1 MKRNSIK
8 TGVFYRLI
16 DGDDVIRAIDEDKR
30 TVALSFSSE
39 TPVERYFGREILGHK
54 PDEVDLTFLQS
65 GRAPLLREHWRDEQT
80 GVVESASI
88 KGKKGQ
94 AVVRFGK
101 SQRAEDEFQDVK
113 DNIRSNVSVGYR
125 ITKAV
130 LIEKDEEKGNTY
142 RVHWKPLEVSIVS
155 IPADDSV
162 GIGRAEDDREFET
175 EIEIAEGIDAD
186 LEECRSQ
193 FGIQNNISKRG
204 LKIMPKK
211 NEVEETRETPVA
223 PAAPPAP
230 AVDVD
235 RIKADTRQE
244 EQNRCADIMAIGES
258 HGFRDQA
265 IKAIGDGKSVEQ
277 FRAFVLD
284 EMAKR
289 GARPVDQPDPAIGLS
304 DGEAKRFSFVRLIR
318 ALATPNDRQ
327 AQEAAG
333 FEMECSKAVAQ
344 RMHKEP
350 KGAFI
355 PMDVMLSGQRDLNTA
370 DDSAL
375 VGTVHMASAFIDI
388 LRNKLVLREAGARI
402 LDGLVGNLAIPKR
415 TAGASVYWVAE
426 GITNNPTESEASYG
440 AVAMTPK
447 TVGTYTEITRQM
459 LAQSSPAIEQLTRDD
474 LAAAVGLG
482 IDLAGLHG
490 TGIDNQPTGVAAT
503 SGIGAVPGGAD
514 GAAPTD
520 SHIIDLETAV
530 AIDNADLGALAY
542 ITNTKVRGKLKKTD
556 IGTDTGIRVWD
567 RVNTQYPLNGY
578 RALVTNQV
586 KSNLVKGAS
595 GPVCSAIFYGNW
607 NDLIIGMWG
616 ALDILVDP
624 YTYSKSGG
632 LLVRALQDIDIAV
645 RHAESFSAMLDAL
658 TT

>member
-1 MKRNSIK
+1 MKRNTIK
-8 TGVFYRLI
+8 TGVFYRFV
-16 DGDDVIRAIDEDKR
+16 DGDEIIRSIDEDKR

-54 PDEVDLTFLQS
+54 PDEVDLSFLES

-88 KGKKGQ
+88 KAKKGQ

-101 SQRAEDEFQDVK
+101 SQRAEDEFADVK
-113 DNIRSNVSVGYR
+113 DGIRSNVSVGYR
-125 ITKAV
+125 IIKAV
-130 LIEKDEEKGNTY
+130 LVEKDEEKGNTY

-162 GIGRAEDDREFET
+162 GIGRAADDREFET

-186 LEECRSQ
+186 LDECQSQ
-193 FGIQNNISKRG
+193 FRVNTNHKKGEITMK
-204 LKIMPKK
+204 PKTDPAT
-211 NEVEETRETPVA
+211 NTRAGDPGAT
-223 PAAPPAP
+223 PAP
-230 AVDVD
+230 TVDVD

-244 EQNRCADIMAIGES
+244 EQNRCADIITIGES

-265 IKAIGDGKSVEQ
+265 IAAIGAGKSVEQ

-289 GARPVDQPDPAIGLS
+289 GARPVEQPDPNVGLTT
-304 DGEAKRFSFVRLIR
+304 GEAKRFSFIRLIR
-318 ALATPNDRQ
+318 ALATPNDVAAR
-327 AQEAAG
+327 EAAG
-333 FEMECSKAVAQ
+333 FELECSKAVAK
-344 RMHKEP
+344 RMQKEP

-355 PMDVMLSGQRDLNTA
+355 PMDVMLSGQRDINTT
-370 DDSAL
+370 DDSGL
-375 VGTVHMASAFIDI
+375 VGTTHMASAFIDV
-388 LRNKLVLREAGARI
+388 LRNKMVLKEAGARV

-426 GITNNPTESEASYG
+426 GITTNPTESEASYG
-440 AVAMTPK
+440 SVPLTPK
-447 TVGTYTEITRQM
+447 TVGTFTEITRQM

-474 LAAAVGLG
+474 LAAAVALG

-490 TGIDNQPTGVAAT
+490 TGAANQPTGVAAT
-503 SGIGAVPGGAD
+503 SGIGSVAGGAN
-514 GAAPTD
+514 GLAPND
-520 SHIIDLETAV
+520 DHIIDLETAV
-530 AIDNADLGALAY
+530 AVDNADLGALAY
-542 ITNTKVRGKLKKTD
+542 ITNAKVRGKLKKTD
-556 IGTDTGIRVWD
+556 IGTDTGVRVWD
-567 RVNTQYPLNGY
+567 RVNAEYPLNGY

-586 KSNLVKGAS
+586 KSDLVKGTS
-595 GPVCSAIFYGNW
+595 GAVCSAIFYGNW
-607 NDLIIGMWG
+607 NDLLIGMWG

-632 LLVRALQDIDIAV
+632 LLVRALQDVDIAV

-658 TT
+658 TA